1 MLKQT
6 SLFVAGVALCVSS
19 WANIIGTYQC
29 SMMHHD
35 KLRTGEITISEA
47 DKTYSFMMKWDD
59 KPKVVKNELKPTS
72 SDSRFLSAWTS
83 DRAVGISEWMFDKD
97 SLKIE
102 YVKHKIDKLGKHVGT
117 INCMMK
123 K

>member
-6 SLFVAGVALCVSS
+6 SLFVAGAALCVSS
-19 WANIIGTYQC
+19 WANITGTYQC

-35 KLRTGEITISEA
+35 KLEKGEITITEA
-47 DKTYSFMMKWDD
+47 DKTYSFMMKWDY
-59 KPKVVKNELKPTS
+59 KPKVVKNGLKPTS
-72 SDSRFLSAWTS
+72 SDNRYLSAWTS
-83 DRAVGISEWMFDKD
+83 DSAVGISEWMFDKD

-102 YVKHKIDKLGKHVGT
+102 YVKHKSDKIGKHEGI
-117 INCMMK
+117 INCTMK